1 MSLNN
6 LLKLQAQKRQAETQ
20 PQPAKSPAPEVAE
33 SEVQVQSD
41 GESTPTTDEP
51 QPTAKPKGLGLK
63 LAGKAGAPRAAQPA
77 KPRTQEPQAVP
88 PVSESLGG
96 EFSLEDLAKLEAGSI
111 EVEDSL
117 PQGSGFEDE
126 IEATAPERALAPD
139 LTAEQLAFVE
149 SLDGIYQVLHDPE
162 LFGQSVRM
170 VMIEL
175 QEHNEYEKLLADSD
189 IHVMIRGMRRTMG
202 LARVRKQ
209 EKTSKARTNK
219 NARTKAGLADKDMA
233 LLNMLM
239 GDGDD

>member
-6 LLKLQAQKRQAETQ
+6 LLKLQAQKREAETQ
-20 PQPAKSPAPEVAE
+20 SAPAKSSAPSVAE
-33 SEVQVQSD
+33 SEVPAKVD
-41 GESTPTTDEP
+41 EESTPPADEP
-51 QPTAKPKGLGLK
+51 QPIKPKGLGLK
-63 LAGKAGAPRAAQPA
+63 LAGKAGSTPPA
-77 KPRTQEPQAVP
+77 KPALPVTPTKVPVP
-88 PVSESLGG
+88 PKSESLGG
-96 EFSLEDLAKLEAGSI
+96 EFSLEDLAKLDAGSI

-126 IEATAPERALAPD
+126 IEATAPERALPPD
-139 LTAEQLAFVE
+139 LSAEQLAFVE

-162 LFGQSVRM
+162 MFGQAVRM

-175 QEHNEYEKLLADSD
+175 QENSEYDKLLADSD

-202 LARVRKQ
+202 LARVRKA

-219 NARTKAGLADKDMA
+219 NARTKASLADKDMA

-239 GDGDD
+239 PDEGDE